1 MESINRKEIIDI
13 LSKIEQYE
21 REESELVGQKQA
33 ILKQI
38 QEEFGVKT
46 KAQAESKLD
55 QLDTKNEKHEMIL
68 EKKVRLFKH
77 KYKEELTN

>member
-1 MESINRKEIIDI
+1 MENMNKKEIIDI

-21 REESELVGQKQA
+21 REESELIGQKQV

-46 KAQAESKLD
+46 KAQAENKLD
-55 QLDTKNEKHEMIL
+55 QLDTKNEKNETVLI
-68 EKKVRLFKH
+68 KKVESFKN
-77 KYKEELTN
+77 KYKKELEN